1 LVLAALAQQ
10 ARLETSVLAVQS
22 DHNLMVYLSAVVA
35 AVVAAVAV
43 LDESLVLVVVETAAH
58 QELDQPTMQQ
68 QALQAVSL
76 WVLLAEAAAAL
87 AKQETLT
94 ETVTAATDSMRQHS
108 VVKLLELRVMAA
120 AVPVKVA
127 RLEMAAAALLKQQ
140 AEQTLVAAAVQV
152 QPALT
157 MALMAV
163 PVSFS

>member
-10 ARLETSVLAVQS
+10 ARLATSVLAVQS

-43 LDESLVLVVVETAAH
+43 LDESLVLVVVATAAH

-76 WVLLAEAAAAL
+76 LALSAAAAVER
-87 AKQETLT
+87 AKRETLT
-94 ETVTAATDSMRQHS
+94 ETVTAATDLTLRPS
-108 VVKLLELRVMAA
+108 VANPRELRAMAA

-127 RLEMAAAALLKQQ
+127 RLEMVAAALLKQQ
-140 AEQTLVAAAVQV
+140 AERTLVAAAVQV